1 MEEEIK
7 MLSLSSIASP
17 KETSIR
23 TQRRAAREDLKR
35 ALEESKMA
43 KHLKSGLVR

>member
-7 MLSLSSIASP
+7 LLSLSSTASSR
-17 KETSIR
+17 ETSIR
-23 TQRRAAREDLKR
+23 TRRAAREDLKR
-35 ALEESKMA
+35 ALEESEMA

>member
-7 MLSLSSIASP
+7 MLPLSSIVSSR
-17 KETSIR
+17 ETSIR

-43 KHLKSGLVR
+43 KDPKSG